1 MGALPMPGAD
11 LAQAGDDELVRA
23 ARAGTA
29 EALRIMIKRNNQR
42 LYRLARA
49 VLKDD
54 SEAED
59 VLQEAYVRAFT
70 HLDQFRGEAGLSTWL
85 ARIVINEAI
94 GRLRRERRR
103 RSAAAAHGVEADI
116 IPFPRTDRTDP
127 ERTMAQRQILDLVE
141 HAADALPPRFRLV
154 FMARIV
160 EGMSVE
166 ETAQALGIRPETVK
180 TRLHRARAML
190 RREIDQQVGPVL
202 LDAFPFLGRR
212 CDRLTEAVLRRL
224 GG

>member
-1 MGALPMPGAD
+1 
-11 LAQAGDDELVRA
+11 LV
-23 ARAGTA
+23 
-29 EALRIMIKRNNQR
+29 
-42 LYRLARA
+42 
-49 VLKDD
+49 
-54 SEAED
+54 
-59 VLQEAYVRAFT
+59 
-70 HLDQFRGEAGLSTWL
+70 
-85 ARIVINEAI
+85 
-94 GRLRRERRR
+94 
-103 RSAAAAHGVEADI
+103 ADI
-116 IPFPRTDRTDP
+116 LPFPRSTDRTDP

-166 ETAQALGIRPETVK
+166 ETAEALGIRPETVK

-224 GG
+224 GA